1 MPGEEPRWCRGHQAN
16 RFPIEVVGTWRYNWV
31 SGVHQQTPDGHWLPP
46 TGANITFVFT
56 DDGLFA
62 LADFRQASTHCTNSV
77 HQTVSG
83 SMAVD
88 GERIV
93 RYPVRG
99 HIISRSDCRADWN
112 YERDDPGEAG
122 AIHWRPGQDALGN
135 HALLLS
141 YPRTRNV
148 PIPTRGTLR
157 PCTLRR
163 SPARRWTGP
172 PGDVGVARTAS
183 SRCRDSP
190 PESQVI
196 SRP

>member
-1 MPGEEPRWCRGHQAN
+1 MLAARLVPAGPAGEHARRGAEMVQGPPGEPV
-16 RFPIEVVGTWRYNWV
+16 PSEVVGTWRYNWV

-77 HQTVSG
+77 YQTVSG

-93 RYPVRG
+93 LYPVRG

-141 YPRTRNV
+141 YPPNEE
-148 PIPTRGTLR
+148 R
-157 PCTLRR
+157 PYTYQGDAPAVHAPQEPG
-163 SPARRWTGP
+163 SPL
-172 PGDVGVARTAS
+172 D
-183 SRCRDSP
+183 
-190 PESQVI
+190 
-196 SRP
+196 RPSG